1 MRVKIFIIAVLS
13 IISLLLTACSSEKN
27 EKGAKATS
35 GNDKD
40 KQEQVQDS
48 VEVFGLTLQTTIE
61 GSNKLLDTFNKNLD
75 GLYTAEVSDQ
85 QFANVLK
92 GVVDESN
99 KLVAGMEK
107 VYVDGTLY
115 DFRQTTVAYLN
126 RQHELFLN
134 AVDMANQEMLNKEYL
149 RTEYLAVKEEQ
160 AGIVNTWLN
169 GE

>member
-1 MRVKIFIIAVLS
+1 MRVKIFIIAVIS

-27 EKGAKATS
+27 EEGAKAAS

-48 VEVFGLTLQTTIE
+48 VEEFGLTLQTTIE

-75 GLYTAEVSDQ
+75 GLYTAEVSEQ

-134 AVDMANQEMLNKEYL
+134 AVDMANQEMINKEYL